1 MPSLPLLTPQ
11 IGIDGVE
18 MRVTT
23 RLGGVSRPPYDTL
36 NLGDHV
42 GDRAHHVLENRHRV
56 GGAISGGAINWLRQ
70 VHGTHVVEATDG
82 LVPEADGQWTMERH
96 RPLALLTA
104 DCLPV
109 VLATEDARCVG
120 IAHAGW
126 RGLAA
131 GVLESLLS
139 AMPVRGASVVAW
151 LGPTISAAAYEVGP
165 EVKAAFENVLGE
177 ASRVCF
183 TPSVQVEG
191 HWMAD
196 LALLARLKLRRAGI
210 SVILGGDRCTY
221 GDPEHFFSHRRDGP
235 ATGRIATIVWRS

>member
-1 MPSLPLLTPQ
+1 MPSPPLLTPQ

-18 MRVTT
+18 IRVTT

-42 GDRAHHVLENRHRV
+42 GDRADHVRENRDRV
-56 GGAISGGAINWLRQ
+56 GGVIPGDAMNWLKH
-70 VHGTHVVEATDG
+70 VHGTRVVEAPDG
-82 LVPEADGQWTMERH
+82 PAPEADGQWTRERH

-131 GVLESLLS
+131 GVLESLVS
-139 AMPVRGASVVAW
+139 AMPVLGASVVAW
-151 LGPTISAAAYEVGP
+151 LGPAISAAAYEVGP
-165 EVKAAFENVLGE
+165 EVKATFENVLGQ
-177 ASRVCF
+177 ASSDCF
-183 TPSVQVEG
+183 THSEQADG
-191 HWMAD
+191 HWMDD
-196 LALLARLKLRRAGI
+196 LALLARLRLRRAGI

-221 GDPEHFFSHRRDGP
+221 GEPEHFFSHSREGP
-235 ATGRIATIVWRS
+235 ATGRMATIVWRS